1 MRNPLYVYPVI
12 IVSCLFLMLGC
23 SKKEEPMPAQGPGQQ
38 AVPATGIPAGNPQ
51 LEKAMSLHKDFS
63 KHFAAKLGKE
73 NTLEAMRSQVDL
85 VEKTRVSCMMLRS
98 DVQDPA
104 ASDFLV
110 RFTDLLQNY
119 LDLGTRHLS
128 TLEDMAGKYQAAK
141 ELESNLPN
149 IPEKDKEEATVKLN
163 TYINAYNEIVQGPSK
178 KEAEELKRLGDELL
192 RLN

>member
-12 IVSCLFLMLGC
+12 IVSCLFFMFGC
-23 SKKEEPMPAQGPGQQ
+23 SKKEEPMPVQGPERQ
-38 AVPATGIPAGNPQ
+38 AVPAPGIPAGNPQ
-51 LEKAMSLHKDFS
+51 LEKALSLHKDFVKAFS
-63 KHFAAKLGKE
+63 GKLGKE

-104 ASDFLV
+104 ALDFLV
-110 RFTDLLQNY
+110 RFTDLLRNY
-119 LDLGTRHLS
+119 LELGTRHLS

-149 IPEKDKEEATVKLN
+149 IPEKDREEATVKMN
-163 TYINAYNEIVQGPSK
+163 TYISAYNEIVQGPAK
-178 KEAEELKRLGDELL
+178 KEAEELKRLGDELAKL
-192 RLN
+192 H